1 MVIRI
6 TNINKQQIVSKTP
19 NRAICCIHCEAT
31 FIMFRKPYLEY
42 KKEATDRGV
51 VCVTVYANRKTFFEI
66 ECFENSPYTIEEEI
80 QNWLSDNGY
89 DDVDYDLFNVA

>member
-1 MVIRI
+1 
-6 TNINKQQIVSKTP
+6 
-19 NRAICCIHCEAT
+19 
-31 FIMFRKPYLEY
+31 MFKKPYLEY